1 MTEGR
6 TNEVP
11 GYGYGEPDTA
21 HSPRPSTNDQWG
33 REEGRNHLLGH
44 PISDQHLIQG
54 CRALGVAGSGDRQPQ
69 VLVGDDSHQPPVL
82 QHG

>member
-33 REEGRNHLLGH
+33 REDGRNHLLGH

-54 CRALGVAGSGDRQPQ
+54 CRALGVAKGFPLHAHRGTRFGAPWS
-69 VLVGDDSHQPPVL
+69 VFWAVS
-82 QHG
+82 